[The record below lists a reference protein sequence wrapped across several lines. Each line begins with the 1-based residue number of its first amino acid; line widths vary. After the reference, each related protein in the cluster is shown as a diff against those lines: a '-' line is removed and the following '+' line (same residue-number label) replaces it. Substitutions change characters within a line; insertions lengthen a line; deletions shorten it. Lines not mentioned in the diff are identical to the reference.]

1 MAEETNKIVVV
12 RALRKC
18 QGLRQKKSRQTIFIF
33 NLVFNFVF
41 NLRYK
46 QFTST
51 SRIYLDISKIGVKLL
66 WHVGAQAGSW
76 GLLLF
81 VTDDL
86 IPANVRISSTKL
98 FVVEAKEHIK
108 CRISFL
114 VLGDKH
120 WSWGKD
126 QFQIK
131 VYLSLMLSI
140 YKHFFQF
147 AICKSRPFP
156 DVVDFQTHPR

>member
-33 NLVFNFVF
+33 NLVFN
-41 NLRYK
+41 LRYK
-46 QFTST
+46 RFTST
-51 SRIYLDISKIGVKLL
+51 SRIYLDISEIGVKLL
-66 WHVGAQAGSW
+66 WHVCAQAGSW
-76 GLLLF
+76 SLLLF

-86 IPANVRISSTKL
+86 VPANVRIISTKL
-98 FVVEAKEHIK
+98 FVEEAKEDII
-108 CRISFL
+108 CGISFL

-140 YKHFFQF
+140 YKLKSNFFQF
-147 AICKSRPFP
+147 AICKSQPFP